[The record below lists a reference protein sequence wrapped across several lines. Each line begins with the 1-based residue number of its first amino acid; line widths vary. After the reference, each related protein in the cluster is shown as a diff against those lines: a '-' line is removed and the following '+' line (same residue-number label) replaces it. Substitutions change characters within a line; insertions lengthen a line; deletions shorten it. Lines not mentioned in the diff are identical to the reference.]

1 MESKFGILNLKIDNI
16 SLDLIK
22 SWPMSKVISVVCG
35 IEIWLFLLF
44 YKYKIV
50 IVASDSKL
58 NLIMKLLFVQQTNS
72 NVLDKLKL

>member
-22 SWPMSKVISVVCG
+22 LWPMSKVSNVVCG

-44 YKYKIV
+44 
-50 IVASDSKL
+50 
-58 NLIMKLLFVQQTNS
+58 
-72 NVLDKLKL
+72 